1 MFPTTLPSSYRLIRV
16 ILQVYKKDLHKF
28 PSIHDP
34 GHPIFFIINKCQCVN
49 RHSLSMADNLTE
61 VRANGV
67 LGLWCQAGKELVGI
81 QACVLDQLLCCANNR
96 ACNITLEGLSLKG

>member
-1 MFPTTLPSSYRLIRV
+1 
-16 ILQVYKKDLHKF
+16 
-28 PSIHDP
+28 
-34 GHPIFFIINKCQCVN
+34 
-49 RHSLSMADNLTE
+49 MADNLTE

-96 ACNITLEGLSLKG
+96 ACNITLEGLSLKGQSDIGEALWCLCEDGWVVPVEVVRICLEIKESTKSLTGQ

>member
-1 MFPTTLPSSYRLIRV
+1 
-16 ILQVYKKDLHKF
+16 
-28 PSIHDP
+28 
-34 GHPIFFIINKCQCVN
+34 
-49 RHSLSMADNLTE
+49 MADNLTE